1 MEQTSQREIRAI
13 DPTWSLAEL
22 MARLAKALASDGP
35 AISLGPVSV
44 ENAPA
49 RVALIVNT
57 SGSTGIAKEVG
68 LSASALLESAKS
80 ANKFVGAKPGQI
92 WSLLLPL
99 THIAGINVLV
109 RSLELGTVPIDA
121 REVNGKYPFA
131 NFTAVVPTQL
141 FKALNG
147 DNDLLEHLIS
157 AEAVLVGGA
166 ALAADL
172 RESARNAGINVIETY
187 GMTETCGG
195 CIYNGT
201 PLEGTEF
208 EIDEI
213 GVISIASKSL
223 ATTYL
228 NAPDAWSERIR
239 NGYFVTTDI
248 GHIEDGK
255 LVVTGRNDDVIISG
269 GENVSLAEVETIVK
283 DTFAGIEC
291 AAFAL
296 SDSQWGQSLQLA
308 IAGDIKPEQSAINEY
323 LTSKISRAAK
333 VKNFIYLAELPRTS
347 LGKVD
352 RAKLAEIASE
362 VNHG

>member
-201 PLEGTEF
+201 PLDGTEF

-228 NAPDAWSERIR
+228 NAPEAWSERIR

-248 GHIEDGK
+248 GHLEGGK

-283 DTFAGIEC
+283 DTFSGIEC

-296 SDSQWGQSLQLA
+296 SD
-308 IAGDIKPEQSAINEY
+308 
-323 LTSKISRAAK
+323 
-333 VKNFIYLAELPRTS
+333 
-347 LGKVD
+347 
-352 RAKLAEIASE
+352 
-362 VNHG
+362 